1 MPKSSSCQDPYST
14 PTAAQIQH

>member
-14 PTAAQIQH
+14 PTAAKIQH